1 MRMLVLLPL
10 QPQRSRQPVS
20 ARLSRVAVAAA
31 TAALGCRES
40 TVTRGSSAQH
50 SAARSDVTW
59 AMCNARR
66 FGPRERSEQGPRRR
80 ALHIA
85 QVTSGILQVSLP
97 PKYRRCLYEM
107 AKEVYHYGSPKQVTY
122 EQVLQTIFFCS
133 SLRIL
138 HMAYLMAVG
147 YPDWYA
153 YRHDVMLS
161 FCRLNAHRF
170 DYSLMVAIYLFNVVY
185 TSLEYW
191 IYHIDMAERVAVW
204 KWWWQA
210 LVLNQQQFYQCQLN
224 TLQLEAVWAA
234 KRRAIS
240 AWLQSSFPLL
250 SGAFREPLAN
260 LLARWQIFYNLEN
273 VDIEAL
279 KNGGTASL
287 PIRPQ
292 MSWTLRR
299 QSLRILLITDQ
310 VAFGFQLFVVFIY
323 WLVIALVVISYPNW
337 SGHSVLGI
345 TWVSLEVS
353 GAFYVLMRL
362 VR

>member
-1 MRMLVLLPL
+1 MDRIP
-10 QPQRSRQPVS
+10 
-20 ARLSRVAVAAA
+20 
-31 TAALGCRES
+31 
-40 TVTRGSSAQH
+40 
-50 SAARSDVTW
+50 
-59 AMCNARR
+59 
-66 FGPRERSEQGPRRR
+66 
-80 ALHIA
+80 
-85 QVTSGILQVSLP
+85 QVSLP

-107 AKEVYHYGSPKQVTY
+107 AKEVYHYGSQKQVTY

-240 AWLQSSFPLL
+240 AWLLSSFPLL

-310 VAFGFQLFVVFIY
+310 VAFGFQLFVGNTTFFPTLF
-323 WLVIALVVISYPNW
+323 WLFASNSLLFLLFSVHLLVGNRPRRDN
-337 SGHSVLGI
+337 LPK
-345 TWVSLEVS
+345 
-353 GAFYVLMRL
+353 L
-362 VR
+362 VRPLGAGHHLGKLRGVRRFLRADAPRSLRHPLHRLHLPGHLHFDRVPD